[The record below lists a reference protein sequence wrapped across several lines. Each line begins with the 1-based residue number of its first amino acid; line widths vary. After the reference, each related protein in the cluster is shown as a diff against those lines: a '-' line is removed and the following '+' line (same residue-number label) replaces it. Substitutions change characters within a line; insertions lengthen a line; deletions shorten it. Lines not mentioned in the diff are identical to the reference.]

1 MAVFTRNREWNGGE
15 MSPKE
20 VPDPEKKQ
28 VEKETFEPAQDASAE
43 EDPAV
48 WTIFAQRYP
57 KLAEAFIY
65 SFQEQIELLAGKML
79 DYGTGNMKAGT
90 DLKSE
95 AEVQFALEGVW
106 FRLND
111 KVQRWKNMI
120 FTDQKPNNESLYD
133 TFMDIANYAIIAK
146 LISRG
151 LWDDK

>member
-1 MAVFTRNREWNGGE
+1 MAVFTKDREWNGGI
-15 MSPKE
+15 SSKE
-20 VPDPEKKQ
+20 VPEKKQ
-28 VEKETFEPAQDASAE
+28 VEETSEPVQDASIE
-43 EDPAV
+43 KDPAI
-48 WTIFAQRYP
+48 WTNFAQKYP
-57 KLAEAFIY
+57 RLAEAFIY

-95 AEVQFALEGVW
+95 AEIQFALEGVW

-120 FTDQKPNNESLYD
+120 FTGQKPNNESLYD